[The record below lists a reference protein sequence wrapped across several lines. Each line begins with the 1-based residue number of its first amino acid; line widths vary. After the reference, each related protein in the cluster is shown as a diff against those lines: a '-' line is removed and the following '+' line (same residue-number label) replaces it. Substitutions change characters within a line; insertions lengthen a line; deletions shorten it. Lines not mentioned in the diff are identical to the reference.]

1 MNLGDIMS
9 VLSEGLYNGF
19 QVSQAGTTLPGY
31 KVTVT
36 LQELTDTTD
45 SSGGRVPSYA
55 DVQEMSGS
63 FRELNGKEID
73 LYEKQSVVANYRF
86 LVSGG
91 VFTSSTN
98 KAKLTE
104 KNRIQYNS
112 QNYNIVL
119 VKDRT
124 SDPMPHYLVLLEKV
138 T

>member
-19 QVSQAGTTLPGY
+19 QATSSGSLLPGF
-31 KVTVT
+31 KVTAT
-36 LQELTDTTD
+36 LQELTVISGTT
-45 SSGGRVPSYA
+45 GGQVRTYTT
-55 DVQEMSGS
+55 VQDMSGS

-73 LYEKQSVVANYRF
+73 LYEKQSVKVDYRF

-98 KAKLTE
+98 KAKLVE